1 MSFSSKLVNFLL
13 SNILVFLF
21 EVLSFNSF
29 IIFILYVLECFLSQ
43 LITLIVITYSL
54 FLRDVSPF
62 KVTVSM
68 GVFVS

>member
-29 IIFILYVLECFLSQ
+29 IIFILYVLECFLSP
-43 LITLIVITYSL
+43 LITLIVITFSL

-62 KVTVSM
+62 KVTVSK